1 MKLHLSDDDLFYETP
16 ESREHRIAKM
26 RNKKSLENARQTS
39 SLKPFP
45 EYEPGIFS
53 SSKTVVIGK
62 KVRRITLLRYLV
74 SKVVYNLESIEL
86 RDVLAVYSCLIDV
99 QSLSERDPTF
109 NQKFG
114 STLEVLAK
122 LLKGVK
128 FTKLDEKNLKKLR
141 KALVNTPENFLYPK
155 RNLAQIKA
163 KVGGTYSLSLL
174 KSSGIETRKLP
185 PKLYIGKGYSDKG
198 TARDP
203 AIDGSPRWQDVAM
216 SEVVK

>member
-1 MKLHLSDDDLFYETP
+1 MNLKLLKIKDHQQDAK
-16 ESREHRIAKM
+16 IATSSYKQGP
-26 RNKKSLENARQTS
+26 SLKERPRQTS

-53 SSKTVVIGK
+53 SATTVIIGR

-74 SKVVYNLESIEL
+74 TKVVYEMDEIEL
-86 RDVLAVYSCLIDV
+86 RDVLAVYSCMLDV
-99 QSLSERDPTF
+99 QNLAERDPTF

-128 FTKLDEKNLKKLR
+128 FTKFDLKNLKQLR
-141 KALVNTPENFLYPK
+141 KALANTPPEFLYPK

-174 KSSGIETRKLP
+174 KSTGIETRKLP

-198 TARDP
+198 TARNP
-203 AIDGSPRWQDVAM
+203 AYDGSPNWQQVAIKDI
-216 SEVVK
+216 VK

>member
-1 MKLHLSDDDLFYETP
+1 MKIET
-16 ESREHRIAKM
+16 I
-26 RNKKSLENARQTS
+26 KKLVRLTDPKYVTSSYQKDAPSKVRPRQTS

-53 SSKTVVIGK
+53 RSTTVVIGK
-62 KVRRITLLRYLV
+62 KVRRVTLLRFLI
-74 SKVVYNLESIEL
+74 SKVVYEEDSIEL
-86 RDVLAVYSCLIDV
+86 RDVLAVYSCMLDV
-99 QSLSERDPTF
+99 QNLAERDPTF

-128 FTKLDEKNLKKLR
+128 FTKFDLKNLKQFR
-141 KALVNTPENFLYPK
+141 KALANTPPEFMYPK

-174 KSSGIETRKLP
+174 RSTGIETKKLP

-198 TARDP
+198 TARNP
-203 AIDGSPRWQDVAM
+203 AIDGNPSWQQVAIKD
-216 SEVVK
+216 VVK

>member
-1 MKLHLSDDDLFYETP
+1 MITYIPDDNLFYETP
-16 ESREHRIAKM
+16 ESKEYRFAKL

-39 SLKPFP
+39 SLQQFP
-45 EYEPGIFS
+45 EYQPGIFS
-53 SSKTVVIGK
+53 SSTTVVLGK

-86 RDVLAVYSCLIDV
+86 RDVLAVYSCMIDV
-99 QSLSERDPTF
+99 QSLAERDPTF

-128 FTKLDEKNLKKLR
+128 FTKLDEKNLKQFR
-141 KALVNTPENFLYPK
+141 KALVNTPEDFLYPK

>member
-1 MKLHLSDDDLFYETP
+1 MSRENVRKMFQIM
-16 ESREHRIAKM
+16 ESRKAISGYHKEPPSKVRP
-26 RNKKSLENARQTS
+26 RQTS
-39 SLKPFP
+39 SLQDFP

-53 SSKTVVIGK
+53 SSTTIVIGK
-62 KVRRITLLRYLV
+62 KVRRITLLRFLV
-74 SKVVYNLESIEL
+74 SKVVYGEDDIEL
-86 RDVLAVYSCLIDV
+86 RDILAIYSCMLDV
-99 QSLSERDPTF
+99 QNLAERDPTF

-128 FTKLDEKNLKKLR
+128 FTKFDLKNLKQLR
-141 KALVNTPENFLYPK
+141 KSLLNVPSEFLYPK

-174 KSSGIETRKLP
+174 RSSGIETKKLP

-198 TARDP
+198 TARNP
-203 AIDGSPRWQDVAM
+203 AIDGSPSWQQIAM
-216 SEVVK
+216 KDIIK